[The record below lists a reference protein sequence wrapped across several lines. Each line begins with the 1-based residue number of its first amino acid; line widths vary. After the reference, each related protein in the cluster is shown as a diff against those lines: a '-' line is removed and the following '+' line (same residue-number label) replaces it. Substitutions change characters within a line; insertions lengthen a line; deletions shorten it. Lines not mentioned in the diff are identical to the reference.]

1 MDAQT
6 IKLIGEIIGWVA
18 VVEGFFIF
26 LSSKRERILIFK
38 FIGDVLWATS
48 LLMLGNYTG
57 GILNAVG
64 MGREVVFYNRDRR
77 KWASARFWLVFFLV
91 VTAISPTYSLIS
103 GKEGWYA
110 ILPAIGSLAAV
121 IGFYSRNGNFMQ
133 YIGIFANG
141 VWMIY
146 NILCKNT
153 PAIISSVLLLSS
165 GIIGV
170 VWALIRHYRF
180 KKATLTAPAGA
191 EEPEQTQ
198 EQ

>member
-6 IKLIGEIIGWVA
+6 IKLIGQIIGWVA
-18 VVEGFFIF
+18 VAEGFLVF
-26 LSSKRERILIFK
+26 LSSKREHILIFK
-38 FIGDVLWATS
+38 FIDDVLWAIS

-77 KWASARFWLVFFLV
+77 KWASSRFWLVFFLV

-121 IGFYSRNGNFMQ
+121 IGFYSRSGHFMQ

-146 NILCKNT
+146 NIICKNT
-153 PAIISSVLLLSS
+153 PAIVSSVLLLSS
-165 GIIGV
+165 GIIGMTLV
-170 VWALIRHYRF
+170 LVKRHRL
-180 KKATLTAPAGA
+180 KKEGLAAPAEA
-191 EEPEQTQ
+191 EETEQ